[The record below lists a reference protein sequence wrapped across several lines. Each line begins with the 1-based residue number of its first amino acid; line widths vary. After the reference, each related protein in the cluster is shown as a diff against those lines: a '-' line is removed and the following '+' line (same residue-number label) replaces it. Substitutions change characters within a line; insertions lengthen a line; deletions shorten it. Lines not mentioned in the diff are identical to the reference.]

1 MVTNLEGSVQ
11 DPKPEAWHI
20 FGLGAKR
27 GSVWT
32 SNYRSGEI
40 PGHASGRVI
49 PPFKSEKTFA
59 SKVFFFFFHMHH
71 VDLFQDLSFRS
82 LT

>member
-32 SNYRSGEI
+32 SNYRRGEI

-59 SKVFFFFFHMHH
+59 SKVFFFFHMHH